1 MISLQALLAGGAKA
15 IPTVIFIVAIVVMAL
30 AFVLGM
36 VKGFR
41 KISWGGLFLSLAA
54 VGFTLCYKFLGNK
67 NPFGASWQ
75 NKPGLSSI
83 VWALL
88 LALGVAAVSLLLCG
102 ICAAIFRER
111 QVWVKNIYKDQYGFE
126 YEYDDVDDVPVDETV
141 GKTLV
146 VKGRGSKSFLCRLF
160 GGIVGALNAAVVL
173 SVLVG
178 IFLLIVNGTALQF
191 KSLGDIFDVK
201 LGAMMLNYASAYALD
216 FLTVSIIFGLGYL
229 GYKIGFVHSVRIVLC
244 LSIILV
250 VFIGFA
256 IPIVDRTENMYLFR
270 QLIVR
275 CCRLFKSLSR
285 GVIYGKLLAGGLLA
299 VFGVVIVLILV
310 CLLKKLAIGIDNRRV
325 AFVVDGTIAVIA
337 YLAIAAVLCAVLWGA
352 LYLFDYCGVFKASE
366 IFSEKAGLA
375 KECFA
380 GAEGLLKSF
389 ADKYLLR
396 FAA

>member
-1 MISLQALLAGGAKA
+1 MISLQALLAVGAKS
-15 IPTVIFIVAIVVMAL
+15 IPKIILIVAIVVMAV

-36 VKGFR
+36 IKGFR

-54 VGFTLCYKFLGNK
+54 VGFTLCYKFFRDN
-67 NPFGASWQ
+67 NPFGSALQ
-75 NKPGLSSI
+75 NTRSLWNV
-83 VWALL
+83 VWAFT
-88 LALGVAAVSLLLCG
+88 LALSCAAGSLLLCG

-111 QVWVKNIYKDQYGFE
+111 KVWVKNIYKDQYGFE

-146 VKGRGSKSFLCRLF
+146 VKGRGSKSFLCRLC

-216 FLTVSIIFGLGYL
+216 FLTVSIIFGLGVL
-229 GYKIGFVHSVRIVLC
+229 GYKGFVHSVRVVLC

-299 VFGVVIVLILV
+299 SFGVVIVLILV

-352 LYLFDYCGVFKASE
+352 LYLLDYCGVFKVSE